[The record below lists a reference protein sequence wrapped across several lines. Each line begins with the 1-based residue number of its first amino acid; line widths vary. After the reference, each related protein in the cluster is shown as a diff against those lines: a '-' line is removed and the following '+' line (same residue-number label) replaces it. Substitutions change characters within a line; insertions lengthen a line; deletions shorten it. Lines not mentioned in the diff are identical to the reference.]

1 MRNKKLIIL
10 ALTSLCLVGC
20 ENGKKNTG
28 PEWVTRLNE
37 LSSYMQGDTLIDTY
51 FKYNQII
58 NGYEVTGRWRP
69 FNKECEI
76 GPVLMNFR
84 NIETG
89 FEFQYFNP
97 RYHSYDTDKVTY
109 AKGFKGHQN
118 GDIHYF
124 NYTSPD
130 TLSYLKENNGNSPVE
145 YISSF
150 LFMDVDFDGEDE
162 FIASDYY
169 TGEVGINYEVYDI
182 TDNGLVRID
191 TISWKGIRQ
200 RIDN

>member
-69 FNKECEI
+69 FNKDSEI

-89 FEFQYFNP
+89 GEFQYFNP
-97 RYHSYDTDKVTY
+97 RYRSYDTDNVTY
-109 AKGFKGHQN
+109 SKGFKGHQK
-118 GDIHYF
+118 GDINYF

-130 TLSYLKENNGNSPVE
+130 TLDFSKEKNGNPSVE

-169 TGEVGINYEVYDI
+169 TGEVGLNYEVYDI

>member
-1 MRNKKLIIL
+1 MRHKYLIIL
-10 ALTSLCLVGC
+10 ALTALCLVGC
-20 ENGKKNTG
+20 ENGKKNTE

-37 LSSYMQGDTLIDTY
+37 MSSYMQGDTLIDTY
-51 FKYNQII
+51 FKYNQIV

-69 FNKECEI
+69 FNKNCEI

-97 RYHSYDTDKVTY
+97 RYCSYDTDKVTY
-109 AKGFKGHQN
+109 AKDFKGHQN

-130 TLSYLKENNGNSPVE
+130 TLDFSKEKNGNPSVE

-150 LFMDVDFDGEDE
+150 LFMDVDFDGENE

-191 TISWKGIRQ
+191 TISWNGIRQ